1 MGHWKGAIFKE
12 YIGEELAGFSEGMSI
27 STIKKFKF
35 VNLAEGV
42 NSNIVDVISTIMVT
56 DYDM

>member
-1 MGHWKGAIFKE
+1 
-12 YIGEELAGFSEGMSI
+12 MSI

-56 DYDM
+56 DYDMQAAAA